1 MEKFQAMYKCVIL
14 LALVAFH
21 EALVIQGRQIKST
34 KQKQYRSP
42 RDDLHAGSSGETRKR
57 GSESAAMISS
67 FDSAAPHDQYDPKTT
82 YASHIPSTV
91 DQSVTRKKEAPVPP
105 KKPNYSFSFRDSE
118 VAHNKDDFRPTTP
131 GNSPGV
137 GHSFQNQEAD
147 VESKALAK
155 GKDVRHSLAGF
166 KDNYQPTAPGHSPGV
181 GHVFQSKNEKPN

>member
-42 RDDLHAGSSGETRKR
+42 RDDLHVGSSGETGKR

-82 YASHIPSTV
+82 YASHIPSTI
-91 DQSVTRKKEAPVPP
+91 DQSVTKKKEASVPP
-105 KKPNYSFSFRDSE
+105 MKPNYNFSFHDSE
-118 VAHNKDDFRPTTP
+118 NTWQC
-131 GNSPGV
+131 PGV

-155 GKDVRHSLAGF
+155 GKGVRHSLTRF

-181 GHVFQSKNEKPN
+181 GHVFQSKNEEPN

>member
-21 EALVIQGRQIKST
+21 EALVTQGRQIKST

-42 RDDLHAGSSGETRKR
+42 RDDLHVGSSGETRKR
-57 GSESAAMISS
+57 GIESAAMISS

-82 YASHIPSTV
+82 HASHIPSTV
-91 DQSVTRKKEAPVPP
+91 DQSMTRKKEASVLPM
-105 KKPNYSFSFRDSE
+105 KPNYSFSFHDSE
-118 VAHNKDDFRPTTP
+118 
-131 GNSPGV
+131 
-137 GHSFQNQEAD
+137 EAD

-155 GKDVRHSLAGF
+155 GKGVRHSLTGF

-181 GHVFQSKNEKPN
+181 GHVFQSKTEETN